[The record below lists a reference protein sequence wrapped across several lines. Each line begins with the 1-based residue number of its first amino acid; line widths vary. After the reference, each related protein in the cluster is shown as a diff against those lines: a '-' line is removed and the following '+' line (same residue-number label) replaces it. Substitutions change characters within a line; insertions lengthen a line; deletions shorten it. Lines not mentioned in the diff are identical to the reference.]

1 MPRVCH
7 FTGKNTRT
15 GNKYRLRGRPKY
27 LGGVGTKIT
36 SCTKRT
42 FKTESTYA
50 GSFSRKMCPG
60 GAEEQEEEESSRTL
74 EEVFQG
80 SKPWEVHLAT
90 FFFWTS
96 KQ

>member
-42 FKTESTYA
+42 FKPNIQTVNAVMDGAPKKVKASA
-50 GSFSRKMCPG
+50 KAIRLGLVVKPSKRKY
-60 GAEEQEEEESSRTL
+60 T
-74 EEVFQG
+74 
-80 SKPWEVHLAT
+80 
-90 FFFWTS
+90 WTRRQ
-96 KQ
+96 KMEA